1 MQQKG
6 DNDLLYQGKSTG
18 SGLFGDEVSDGHC
31 LAFLEETGHGFSDLS
46 PESRFDP
53 DAAVVNSSVL
63 SSEALQVLDV
73 ETFNC
78 HLDRAWHSLEPQSTL
93 KFPWEQGIWNEIF
106 GPCDRASSAVVPKL
120 FRPKVVPLPD
130 SAPVLP
136 PVEKSRRLEPVPQ
149 SWQQVVMASDV
160 ATWQEM
166 HDAKL
171 DTALKRWLMWSSCFP
186 QVFSWCFNWQ
196 P

>member
-1 MQQKG
+1 M
-6 DNDLLYQGKSTG
+6 
-18 SGLFGDEVSDGHC
+18 
-31 LAFLEETGHGFSDLS
+31 AFIGTT
-46 PESRFDP
+46 
-53 DAAVVNSSVL
+53 VNF
-63 SSEALQVLDV
+63 EI
-73 ETFNC
+73 
-78 HLDRAWHSLEPQSTL
+78 SL
-93 KFPWEQGIWNEIF
+93 EQGIWNEIF

-171 DTALKRWLMWSSCFP
+171 DTALKRWFDVVIMFP
-186 QVFSWCFNWQ
+186 TSFQLVFQLAALTSVAEQMTMMRDVIGSRSPLTASEEGQFNHKIHDLLAFKEYHGAWC
-196 P
+196 

>member
-78 HLDRAWHSLEPQSTL
+78 HLEFIGTTVNAEISL
-93 KFPWEQGIWNEIF
+93 GA
-106 GPCDRASSAVVPKL
+106 GH
-120 FRPKVVPLPD
+120 
-130 SAPVLP
+130 
-136 PVEKSRRLEPVPQ
+136 LE
-149 SWQQVVMASDV
+149 
-160 ATWQEM
+160 
-166 HDAKL
+166 
-171 DTALKRWLMWSSCFP
+171 
-186 QVFSWCFNWQ
+186 
-196 P
+196 